1 LSELIPIFVCCVLGL
16 MAHGSRK
23 HRWLEWLLR
32 LFMAFFAMLT
42 GLTYVAQLATGSV
55 WSFQVTSWTG
65 FLAGLLL
72 FLPFRKVL
80 HRVLT
85 ILDGIGSL
93 RVITGPIRHKM
104 TPMASMVSIP
114 IFVPTSIPH
123 MVGAFIYV
131 ATFGLYLANT
141 DLSGFKG
148 PAIPLPM
155 MPLPIDQLFS
165 YNGFGLVV
173 VSICGVGFM
182 ITRKPRELAARLGW
196 QKPTLQQVGIGL
208 GLVAFTFCFDLLWS
222 LYTHNAG
229 GDMASQIS
237 GYNSGT
243 FSVTGGMG
251 PAIVLA
257 LATALCAGIGEET
270 LVRGALQPALGI
282 VPAAFL
288 HGILH
293 AQFAHAPTLIIQV
306 ALWSCCM
313 GIVRRFTNTTTTII
327 GHAGFNLVTTFLYAF
342 NP

>member
-1 LSELIPIFVCCVLGL
+1 
-16 MAHGSRK
+16 MAHGSVK
-23 HRWLEWLLR
+23 HRWLEWLVR
-32 LFMAFFAMLT
+32 LFIAFFAMLYGIT
-42 GLTYVAQLATGSV
+42 LFIPQTAAGNPWGY
-55 WSFQVTSWTG
+55 QVTFAMSAL
-65 FLAGLLL
+65 FVLLL

-85 ILDGIGSL
+85 VLDGIGSL
-93 RVITGPIRHKM
+93 RVITGPMRHKM
-104 TPMASMVSIP
+104 TAMASIVSIP

-123 MVGAFIYV
+123 MVGAFVYV

-141 DLSGFKG
+141 DTSAFNM
-148 PAIPLPM
+148 PSIPIPM

-165 YNGFGLVV
+165 YNGVGLVV
-173 VSICGVGFM
+173 VSLCGIGIFVA
-182 ITRKPRELAARLGW
+182 RKPRETFARLGW
-196 QKPTLQQVGIGL
+196 QKPTAQQVGIGL
-208 GLVAFTFCFDLLWS
+208 GLVAFSFLYDLLWS

-243 FSVTGGMG
+243 FAVSGGMG
-251 PAIVLA
+251 SAVLLA

-293 AQFAHAPTLIIQV
+293 AQFSHAPTLIIQV
-306 ALWSCCM
+306 AIWSCCM

-327 GHAGFNLVTTFLYAF
+327 GHAGFNLVTTFLFAY